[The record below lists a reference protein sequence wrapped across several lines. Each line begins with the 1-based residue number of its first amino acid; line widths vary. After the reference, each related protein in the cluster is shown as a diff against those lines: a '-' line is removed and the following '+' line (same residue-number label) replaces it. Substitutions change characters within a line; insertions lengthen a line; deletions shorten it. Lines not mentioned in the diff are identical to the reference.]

1 MTIHKFGSLN
11 NIFEA
16 ANVVEQELKEEK
28 VPKYKGISSS
38 NSWSKT
44 NGGDFKKPY
53 ENKPFEGNTPKYPP
67 REEGEEF
74 CLGEGVDQE
83 KGCEEETREEDEF
96 EGDEDEEQDPCDRK
110 HVVVPNGLMM
120 KAPTE
125 EAWSQEG
132 EFTVL
137 CMW

>member
-1 MTIHKFGSLN
+1 MTIYKFSSLN

-28 VPKYKGISSS
+28 
-38 NSWSKT
+38 
-44 NGGDFKKPY
+44 DFKKPY
-53 ENKPFEGNTPKYPP
+53 ENTPFEGNTPKYPP
-67 REEGEEF
+67 REEGNKDPTKF
-74 CLGEGVDQE
+74 PKGIQFHKCRGWGHMTGVDQE

-96 EGDEDEEQDPCDRK
+96 EGDEDEEQDPCERK

-120 KAPTE
+120 KTPTE

-132 EFTVL
+132 EFTVP
-137 CMW
+137 CIW